1 MPSSN
6 PQDSSPTPLGDGA
19 FPDLLGNVMPNQTFH
34 WCIVNQ
40 LQYKHRKS
48 HWKHFFK
55 TKMHP
60 AGSSCRGLEAFHH
73 GCESKASSIRLLA
86 VHQGSFDLSNGKNA
100 CLTIPKT
107 AQRKST
113 CACNCKA
120 QWLVSKRHSSTSLPW
135 PLALATHIFRTTSI
149 FNPISML
156 FNWQIS
162 YKTNRIYTHNFCA
175 LLPSDY
181 IFDCMLFF
189 LPIFLWQV
197 TFSGFFLPISSYGA
211 RRPPPKINTEPKKR
225 WFPSSESPIPGAYF
239 QIPC

>member
-19 FPDLLGNVMPNQTFH
+19 FPHVLGECDAEPDFSLVY
-34 WCIVNQ
+34 VNK
-40 LQYKHRKS
+40 LQYKHPKS
-48 HWKHFFK
+48 TGNISFTK
-55 TKMHP
+55 THP
-60 AGSSCRGLEAFHH
+60 AGSSCPFLALLSHRCLKAFHH

-120 QWLVSKRHSSTSLPW
+120 QWLLSKIHSSTSLPW

-156 FNWQIS
+156 FNSQIS
-162 YKTNRIYTHNFCA
+162 YKTNRIYTHNFCT

-189 LPIFLWQV
+189 LPIFL
-197 TFSGFFLPISSYGA
+197 
-211 RRPPPKINTEPKKR
+211 
-225 WFPSSESPIPGAYF
+225 
-239 QIPC
+239 